1 MIDCEE
7 REELLKVVRLIDAG
21 CNVEAVVEGCDGYKG
36 GGGRQRVIVT
46 FFSNRGSTAPPLPF
60 F

>member
-1 MIDCEE
+1 ME

>member
-1 MIDCEE
+1 MG
-7 REELLKVVRLIDAG
+7 REELLKAVRLIDAG

-46 FFSNRGSTAPPLPF
+46 SFVVGTTT
-60 F
+60 